1 MNDDLI
7 YPFHLLK
14 IILWKHDFNQ
24 MIYVLWV
31 VWFVNIYIYIYSVRI
46 VRSLDYLK
54 DITKTVSIPKRTF
67 FLMHCCKKNTTPI
80 FLHTYVDV
88 VPSMCLD
95 DHNSSPMI
103 PTTIKIICKV
113 WSQYFTVDQLL
124 HSSIHEFEQHRS
136 MQTHRRLN
144 LEQ

>member
-1 MNDDLI
+1 MNTCFQSNEVCTLSSLI
-7 YPFHLLK
+7 CK
-14 IILWKHDFNQ
+14 C
-24 MIYVLWV
+24 
-31 VWFVNIYIYIYSVRI
+31 IYIYIYIVRI

-103 PTTIKIICKV
+103 PTIIKIICKV
-113 WSQYFTVDQLL
+113 WSQYFTVDQNWSTSIDQFL
-124 HSSIHEFEQHRS
+124 HSSIHEFEQQRS
-136 MQTHRRLN
+136 MQTHRRPN